1 MSSPFE
7 CTVVCSVSIVAVN
20 GRNLELLMAALHLLK
35 QYRSSLLHHPLFL
48 AVAFLRKLVMLGHMD
63 QAGSRRRVFAG
74 AVRRSQ
80 LADFPARQ
88 LQPRGRLMLGPS
100 RQLAQCSDMSGVG

>member
-1 MSSPFE
+1 MSSPFQ

-20 GRNLELLMAALHLLK
+20 GRDLGITKWSRFICLK

-48 AVAFLRKLVMLGHMD
+48 AVAFLRILVMLGHMD
-63 QAGSRRRVFAG
+63 QAGSRQRVFAG

-88 LQPRGRLMLGPS
+88 FS
-100 RQLAQCSDMSGVG
+100 REDV